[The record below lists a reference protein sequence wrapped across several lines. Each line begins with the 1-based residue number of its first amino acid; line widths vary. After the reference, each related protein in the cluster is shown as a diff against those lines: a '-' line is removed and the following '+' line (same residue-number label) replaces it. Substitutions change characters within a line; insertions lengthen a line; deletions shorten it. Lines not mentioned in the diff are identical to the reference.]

1 MIKKY
6 YICKKDKKFTKIK
19 KGTGKEIMT
28 EIKVTKRERFNE
40 IIDVLSGIDGTA
52 DLVAFVED
60 QIALL
65 DRKAAKAKETA
76 ATKKAEDALLPVV
89 EAALTDELSTI
100 ADIVARIDVE
110 DMTAKAASRLNK
122 LVASGVAVKDTVK
135 VDKRTLVAFKLA

>member
-1 MIKKY
+1 
-6 YICKKDKKFTKIK
+6 
-19 KGTGKEIMT
+19 MT

-110 DMTAKAASRLNK
+110 DVTAAKAASRLNK

>member
-1 MIKKY
+1 
-6 YICKKDKKFTKIK
+6 
-19 KGTGKEIMT
+19 MT
-28 EIKVTKRERFNE
+28 ETKVTKRERFNE

-100 ADIVARIDVE
+100 ADIVARIDAE
-110 DMTAKAASRLNK
+110 DMTAAKAASRLNK

>member
-1 MIKKY
+1 
-6 YICKKDKKFTKIK
+6 
-19 KGTGKEIMT
+19 MT

-100 ADIVARIDVE
+100 ADIVARIDAE
-110 DMTAKAASRLNK
+110 DMTAAKAASRLNK

>member
-1 MIKKY
+1 
-6 YICKKDKKFTKIK
+6 
-19 KGTGKEIMT
+19 MT

-110 DMTAKAASRLNK
+110 DMTAAKAASRLNK
-122 LVASGVAVKDTVK
+122 LVALNKAEKGTVK
-135 VDKRTLVAFKLA
+135 VDKRTLVAYKLV

>member
-1 MIKKY
+1 
-6 YICKKDKKFTKIK
+6 
-19 KGTGKEIMT
+19 MT

-40 IIDVLSGIDGTA
+40 IIDVLSGVDGTA

-110 DMTAKAASRLNK
+110 DVTAAKAASRLNK

>member
-1 MIKKY
+1 
-6 YICKKDKKFTKIK
+6 
-19 KGTGKEIMT
+19 MT

-110 DMTAKAASRLNK
+110 DMTAAKAASRLNK

>member
-1 MIKKY
+1 
-6 YICKKDKKFTKIK
+6 
-19 KGTGKEIMT
+19 MT

-110 DMTAKAASRLNK
+110 DVTAAKAASRLNK
-122 LVASGVAVKDTVK
+122 LAASGVAVKDTVK

>member
-1 MIKKY
+1 
-6 YICKKDKKFTKIK
+6 
-19 KGTGKEIMT
+19 MT

-40 IIDVLSGIDGTA
+40 IIDVLSGVDGTA

-110 DMTAKAASRLNK
+110 DMTAAKAASRLNK